1 MAKRQKLDYS
11 VRQAIVKLHKKKH
24 TIREISE
31 KVKRS
36 KSVVGRVVKSY
47 NDTGK
52 ILSAFKTGRPCKTS
66 ARED

>member
-1 MAKRQKLDYS
+1 MLYSNFLISSNVASAGTIVKRQKLDYS

-36 KSVVGRVVKSY
+36 KSVVGRVV
-47 NDTGK
+47 
-52 ILSAFKTGRPCKTS
+52 
-66 ARED
+66 